1 MRVRRR
7 GTYQSP
13 EKRQGE
19 EEQTLLLM
27 SSVLQDERHHSV
39 LMSLLC
45 AQLGLS
51 PEDILEMELCLAD
64 TQPGVRNSYRNL
76 WVGTSRIPASPSMS
90 PEALILPPT
99 PQLLSYLFS
108 Q

>member
-1 MRVRRR
+1 MYR
-7 GTYQSP
+7 GSTNWSP
-13 EKRQGE
+13 EKGQEE
-19 EEQTLLLM
+19 EEQTLLPM

-45 AQLGLS
+45 AHLGLN

-76 WVGTSRIPASPSMS
+76 WVGGPPGFQPSLVCPLKHS
-90 PEALILPPT
+90 SLHQPLN
-99 PQLLSYLFS
+99 
-108 Q
+108 